1 MRALAWIALA
11 SAVAFVPDG
20 RAIRHDVTADDGHR
34 IALWE
39 KHASPENAVILLIHG
54 RTWSSLPNFD
64 LDVPGERRSVMDAF
78 VASGLTA
85 YAIDLRGYGATPRDA
100 SGCLSPDR
108 AVADVKAVTDWIAQ
122 NDGRGGRVR
131 RPAIL
136 GLSRGALV
144 AASFAQQY
152 PDRVSALVLLGFGYD
167 PDVRFQRTPDA
178 ALKKRNTEADAA
190 SDFITA
196 GATTRATIDAFTARA
211 LAADPVLAD
220 WCRDEQFNT
229 FSPSRI
235 TVPVL
240 LVHGARDPQATF
252 ERQTKIFARL
262 KVADRS
268 WVILPGA
275 DHAAHLENALPQL
288 VRAVAWFVGQH

>member
-1 MRALAWIALA
+1 MDPRADARGRARPYRRSVQSPRDDVHRDHHAALVVRLHVDLGRARHLRAPRHGTPPVRVRPSRGRGGRRRIRRLRHEDAKRRHVQDLAALVGGRDRRRVGRRHLLARRAGPQDVRALAWIALA

-34 IALWE
+34 IAVWE

-122 NDGRGGRVR
+122 NDGRGGRAR

-178 ALKKRNTEADAA
+178 A
-190 SDFITA
+190 S
-196 GATTRATIDAFTARA
+196 
-211 LAADPVLAD
+211 
-220 WCRDEQFNT
+220 
-229 FSPSRI
+229 SRR
-235 TVPVL
+235 P
-240 LVHGARDPQATF
+240 
-252 ERQTKIFARL
+252 
-262 KVADRS
+262 
-268 WVILPGA
+268 
-275 DHAAHLENALPQL
+275 
-288 VRAVAWFVGQH
+288 